1 MFSNWHSSAS
11 TIDIPNS
18 WARALEAVRSS
29 GSDGPPRVLVAGEI
43 DSGKSTFARW
53 MAEAAGL
60 SFWVLETDPGQP
72 ARGVPGTV
80 SLFRPDGT
88 LAAAYFVGDF
98 SPVRVLPVFL
108 DGVVCLGRHVPQ
120 DAALVVD
127 TCGLVAPPLGLS
139 LKLFKVR
146 VLDVTTCVCLYRT
159 DGGRRHVER
168 LADVVRSRGRQAPV
182 IEASPAARAIPA
194 AARQLR
200 RSVLLQKHFSR
211 VVEKTLTV
219 LREKVDSSVAI
230 EGGAFGCMRGS
241 YIALLDDEGCVLSL
255 GICQDVREEAGAVIL
270 RGLLDREP
278 DSEASSVMVRP
289 GRILLKPD
297 GSFQGYVRATP
308 LDTGQPA

>member
-1 MFSNWHSSAS
+1 
-11 TIDIPNS
+11 
-18 WARALEAVRSS
+18 
-29 GSDGPPRVLVAGEI
+29 
-43 DSGKSTFARW
+43 

-108 DGVVCLGRHVPQ
+108 DGVVCLGRRVPR
-120 DAALVVD
+120 DAALIVD

-146 VLDVTTCVCLYRT
+146 VLDVTACICLYRT
-159 DGGRRHVER
+159 DGGKRHVER
-168 LADVVRSRGRQAPV
+168 LADVVRSRGWRAPV

-200 RSVLLQKHFSR
+200 RSALLQEHFSR
-211 VVEKTLTV
+211 VVEATLTV
-219 LREKVDSSVAI
+219 PREQVDSSVVI
-230 EGGAFGCMRGS
+230 EGGVLGCMRGS
-241 YIALLDDEGCVLSL
+241 YIALLDDEGCVLAL
-255 GICQDVREEAGAVIL
+255 GICQNAREEAGALVL
-270 RGLLDREP
+270 RCVLDREP
-278 DSEASSVMVRP
+278 GSEISGVTVRP
-289 GRILLKPD
+289 GRILLEPD